1 MKKKIFSLIF
11 FIHFLMISFY
21 LPADKL
27 RYRENI
33 QIELSRAAVISM
45 VTVYPGDEVYSLF
58 GHSSFRVLDPVNGVD
73 WMFNYGTFDF
83 DDPMFVPKFV
93 KGQLDYYLAVDDF
106 QRAFRFY
113 SDFEKRKIVEQIL
126 NLDYEEKKTVFSF
139 LMENS
144 RTENRYYKYD
154 FIDDNCSTRISDAL
168 IKCFGDNIRFPGGR
182 GKSSFRK
189 MIASYLT
196 SYPFLA
202 SGIEVVLG
210 SPSDRIPECLEQFF
224 LPVPM
229 IGGFDQAV
237 LITEN
242 TGDKGKALVNQKYVF
257 NEGIRKDSEVLNY
270 PFYLF
275 SAFFLFSLYVLYHSK
290 RGIKSRFLKTAVTA
304 ADTVF
309 LFAAGLSGLLIFY
322 LWFVSD
328 HHVPDWNFHILWL
341 SPLSV
346 FYLFLSAAGRWKSLP
361 LISLAAARVLFI
373 SSLLFLLMIITGV
386 QSLSYTLL
394 PLYLSSLLIYFRR
407 GEVNKIRL
415 FKALSGFLSFM
426 HTS

>member
-1 MKKKIFSLIF
+1 
-11 FIHFLMISFY
+11 
-21 LPADKL
+21 
-27 RYRENI
+27 
-33 QIELSRAAVISM
+33 
-45 VTVYPGDEVYSLF
+45 
-58 GHSSFRVLDPVNGVD
+58 
-73 WMFNYGTFDF
+73 
-83 DDPMFVPKFV
+83 
-93 KGQLDYYLAVDDF
+93 
-106 QRAFRFY
+106 
-113 SDFEKRKIVEQIL
+113 
-126 NLDYEEKKTVFSF
+126 
-139 LMENS
+139 
-144 RTENRYYKYD
+144 
-154 FIDDNCSTRISDAL
+154 
-168 IKCFGDNIRFPGGR
+168 
-182 GKSSFRK
+182 

-210 SPSDRIPECLEQFF
+210 SPSDKIPVGLEQFF

-229 IGGFDQAV
+229 IEGFDEAV
-237 LITEN
+237 LVTEN
-242 TGDKGKALVNQKYVF
+242 TGDKGKALVNKKSVF
-257 NEGIRKDSEVLNY
+257 NEGIRKDSKALNY

-275 SAFFLFSLYVLYHSK
+275 SAFFLFSLYVLFHSK
-290 RGIKSRFLKTAVTA
+290 RGIKNRFLKTAVTA

-309 LFAAGLSGLLIFY
+309 LFTAGLSGLLIFY

-386 QSLSYTLL
+386 QSISYTLL

-415 FKALSGFLSFM
+415 FKALSGENAIK
-426 HTS
+426 